1 MQYIFVYPKHDAYVV
16 MQSGDAKQFD
26 IFPLID
32 KYFPACFSNDAS
44 LMATEEKTKNFEKFI
59 NNISY
64 DILNLFREKKSITD
78 VLELIADE
86 YNVNIEKLF
95 CDSSTMLN
103 FAIEKNVIEEMVE

>member
-1 MQYIFVYPKHDAYVV
+1 MEYMAIKFRQNKIE
-16 MQSGDAKQFD
+16 KQLY
-26 IFPLID
+26 LID
-32 KYFPACFSNDAS
+32 MRYLRLGNQYR
-44 LMATEEKTKNFEKFI
+44 L

>member
-1 MQYIFVYPKHDAYVV
+1 MLDLINYKEKKFLLNSNMVLRNVGNKYWVLDTRLGNQYR
-16 MQSGDAKQFD
+16 
-26 IFPLID
+26 L
-32 KYFPACFSNDAS
+32 
-44 LMATEEKTKNFEKFI
+44 

-64 DILNLFREKKSITD
+64 NILNLFREKKSITD